1 MNLAYLRLS
10 TTEDKQKNSFE
21 VQLKEIEAHYKIDKT
36 YKETVS
42 GGAELHKRK
51 ALLELLEEIK
61 KDDNVIVM
69 RFDRLSR
76 DTVQSGWIRQEI
88 IKRKAKLISIE
99 NPKQDNTSK
108 LIENILLAF
117 AQFEKETTIWRISKA
132 FENKK
137 SKGEALG
144 GHTARYGYEF
154 YFENGIKKL
163 RPNPTEQAIIKQ
175 ISKIKN
181 KTPLQIA
188 KRLQSKGVLGKSGKP
203 ICRRQVER
211 ILKYLETKND

>member
-1 MNLAYLRLS
+1 MNIAYLRLS

-21 VQLKEIEAHYKIDKT
+21 VQLKEIEKHYKIDKT
-36 YKETVS
+36 YKETIS

-51 ALLELLEEIK
+51 ALLELLESIK
-61 KDDNVIVM
+61 KGDNIIVM
-69 RFDRLSR
+69 RYDRLSR

-88 IKRKAKLISIE
+88 HRKGATLISIE
-99 NPKQDNTSK
+99 NPKSDSTSK

-117 AQFEKETTIWRISKA
+117 AQFEKETTKWRINKA

-154 YFENGIKKL
+154 YFENGIKKI
-163 RPNPTEQAIIKQ
+163 RENKKEQEIIKRIKKLKNRKINRITQ
-175 ISKIKN
+175 ILIDEG
-181 KTPLQIA
+181 A
-188 KRLQSKGVLGKSGKP
+188 VGKSGKP
-203 ICRRQVER
+203 ITRLQVKR
-211 ILKYLETKND
+211 ILKHLEAKND

>member
-1 MNLAYLRLS
+1 MNIAYLRLS

-21 VQLKEIEAHYKIDKT
+21 VQLKEIEKHYKIDKT
-36 YKETVS
+36 YKETIS
-42 GGAELHKRK
+42 GGAELHNRK
-51 ALLELLEEIK
+51 ALLELLENIK
-61 KDDNVIVM
+61 KDDNIIVM

-99 NPKQDNTSK
+99 NPKTDNTSK

-117 AQFEKETTIWRISKA
+117 AQFEKETTIWRINKA
-132 FENKK
+132 FENKRA
-137 SKGEALG
+137 KGEALG
-144 GHTARYGYEF
+144 GKYARFGFDFYYED
-154 YFENGIKKL
+154 GIKKI
-163 RPNPTEQAIIKQ
+163 RENPTEQAVIKQ

-181 KTPLQIA
+181 KTPNQIA
-188 KRLQSKGVLGKSGKP
+188 KRLRLKGVQGKNGKP

-211 ILKYLETKND
+211 IMKHLEAKND